1 MTTRRTLAT
10 AAIVGQIVF
19 VLGWLVGGAIE
30 GHGYSFARHD
40 ISDLGAL
47 TAQHPLLY
55 FAICAVGGFSAM
67 AFALGALRPA
77 FGVGAVLLALSLPS
91 LDSASDTFFRLDCR
105 AADHGCS
112 MSDAATSWHGK
123 AHIGFFLVAAL
134 FTIAA
139 PFVLSAR
146 MRAVAA
152 WRDLARPTRIFG
164 IVFVVGF
171 LLALAAGNSSGA
183 GLVQRVLI
191 VYVCTGVCLLARRE
205 LQIASSGVEVRGH
218 RVDGGVVAP

>member
-1 MTTRRTLAT
+1 MTTRRNLAL

-19 VLGWLVGGAIE
+19 VLGWLIGGAIE

-47 TAQHPLLY
+47 TAHHPALY
-55 FAICAVGGFSAM
+55 FAICGIGGFSAM

-77 FGVGAVLLALSLPS
+77 FGLGAVLLALSLPS

-134 FTIAA
+134 FSIAA
-139 PFVLSAR
+139 PFVLAAR
-146 MRAVAA
+146 MRALDA

-164 IVFVVGF
+164 VVFVVGF
-171 LLALAAGNSSGA
+171 VLALATGDSSVA

-191 VYVCTGVCLLARRE
+191 VYVCAGLCVLAWR
-205 LQIASSGVEVRGH
+205 VR
-218 RVDGGVVAP
+218 ATPQTS